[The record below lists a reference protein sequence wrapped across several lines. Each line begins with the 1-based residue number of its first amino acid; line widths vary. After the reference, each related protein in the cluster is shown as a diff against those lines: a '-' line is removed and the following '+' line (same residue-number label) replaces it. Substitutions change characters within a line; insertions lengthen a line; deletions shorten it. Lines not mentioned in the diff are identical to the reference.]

1 VALGG
6 IGIPTVFGWLV
17 RVFDQAS
24 NLVLR
29 ALRIEPVHDVEHAA
43 TARDFEHVV
52 EESRVSGDLPA
63 ELPDGG
69 PDSGAAGPRSGAR
82 PHRDRQRTGVRGPCG
97 WVSAPSGGGSR

>member
-69 PDSGAAGPRSGAR
+69 P
-82 PHRDRQRTGVRGPCG
+82 HRDRQRTGVRGPCG
-97 WVSAPSGGGSR
+97 WVSAPNGGGSR